1 MQLSQCLYKLDP
13 KICELWE
20 ALVQLHDS
28 QFPGQVRKTDMN
40 KPLCVSFISGKNLGG
55 KKKRNRVRLE
65 SLWTLVWSGTLVWV
79 KVASGDDVI
88 YTSMSV
94 SPVIIVPQGL
104 FLLELQKVLY
114 DLQVRASYQQSVS
127 LFVLFSLSSFSF
139 LDSYTDTDLSL
150 LGSFVLIMLAH
161 SAAHW

>member
-1 MQLSQCLYKLDP
+1 M
-13 KICELWE
+13 
-20 ALVQLHDS
+20 
-28 QFPGQVRKTDMN
+28 
-40 KPLCVSFISGKNLGG
+40 
-55 KKKRNRVRLE
+55 
-65 SLWTLVWSGTLVWV
+65 

-127 LFVLFSLSSFSF
+127 LFVLFSLGSFSF
-139 LDSYTDTDLSL
+139 LDYYTNTDLSL
-150 LGSFVLIMLAH
+150 LGSFVLIMLAR
-161 SAAHW
+161 SVAHW

>member
-1 MQLSQCLYKLDP
+1 MFLYTLSQCLYKLDP

-20 ALVQLHDS
+20 ALVQLQDS
-28 QFPGQVRKTDMN
+28 VSRSSQKNWHEQAS
-40 KPLCVSFISGKNLGG
+40 LCFLHFWQELGRR
-55 KKKRNRVRLE
+55 KKKMNRVRLE

-127 LFVLFSLSSFSF
+127 LFVLFSLGSF
-139 LDSYTDTDLSL
+139 LFLTITWTQTWAYWV
-150 LGSFVLIMLAH
+150 VLF
-161 SAAHW
+161 